1 MSRNTREV
9 IIEPAPA
16 GAKPNRDAGKV
27 FVLTEM
33 SAIKAEAWATRM
45 WLALARN
52 NTDIPSAALSSGW
65 GGLMS
70 YGIAVGL
77 HGLTR
82 VDYGDLAP
90 LWKEML
96 DCVAIAPDPNH
107 RNVVRPRND
116 DDIEEVSTIFK
127 LRDAVIE
134 LHTGFSIADA
144 LSRATSAAG
153 VDQTS

>member
-1 MSRNTREV
+1 MRRTSEV
-9 IIEPAPA
+9 IIPAAAA
-16 GAKPNRDAGKV
+16 GERENRDAGKV

-33 SAIKAEAWATRM
+33 AAMQAEAWATRM

-52 NTDIPSAALSSGW
+52 NVDIPSSALSSGW

-82 VDYGDLAP
+82 VDYGDLKP
-90 LWKEML
+90 LWDEMMG
-96 DCVAIAPDPNH
+96 CCQIAPDRAH
-107 RNVVRPRND
+107 RQVVRKLVE

-153 VDQTS
+153 ADPTS

>member
-1 MSRNTREV
+1 MRQTKDV
-9 IIEPAPA
+9 TIEEAPA
-16 GAKPNRDAGKV
+16 GERANRDAGKV

-52 NTDIPSAALSSGW
+52 NVDIPSSALSSGW

-82 VDYGDLAP
+82 VDYGDLKP
-90 LWKEML
+90 LWDEML
-96 DCVAIAPDPNH
+96 ACCEIAPDPGH
-107 RNVVRPRND
+107 RQVKRRLVE

-127 LRDAVIE
+127 LRNEVIE

-144 LSRATSAAG
+144 LSRGMIAAG
-153 VDQTS
+153 GDQDS